1 MMMEAGAVFQRL
13 SFSEIK
19 LKLPRESWYY
29 LRNEQ
34 KDGEFE
40 AEDVW
45 YYKGDL
51 RLSEL
56 LLDLNAMLILVEGNL
71 IVDRYIGNTNTDGA
85 TGLIVLGDMRASHM
99 VVGGQEIHI
108 AGDLQVEK
116 MFWGDYNHGD
126 LIVEGHMQAELMM
139 TSDQYRVRIQG
150 TSAFERYI
158 VDWDDFGVWQGFDM
172 TELFVPEIIIDEDEE
187 PFVWREEMLRLLEE
201 DKPILYEDRI
211 KPIREQPQI
220 PFLFADTQLRPL
232 YMQQVTAD
240 SLCFLGE
247 PEAASSSYEFWLGD
261 QFFRA
266 TAYGNEADSGHFRS
280 VYFQDGE
287 EYGALLK
294 IEPVAAQSGSAAHSH
309 PMQWQL
315 SGKYRKVTDEIVDWT
330 VIDDDSPAAIQ
341 QLCQQNWVYLL
352 QAVSTYEYA
361 RHLIDPQHIREIL
374 TLPLVEPYNDY
385 YDEERSGLWIGDIYF
400 SFRQEGELYKDSPRL
415 ALVRMAR
422 DYTDEQGEA
431 KVEYCSYRI
440 QKHMDGS
447 ECVSVQYSEDED
459 DDDYTMVNYE
469 GGAKLLD
476 AVKFFEKGRKLITRY
491 NQDMLDGTK
500 PFCGEDFAME
510 YWREK
515 GYIS

>member
-1 MMMEAGAVFQRL
+1 MGAEAVFQRIR
-13 SFSEIK
+13 FSEIK

-34 KDGEFE
+34 NDGEFE
-40 AEDVW
+40 EEEVW

-71 IVDRYIGNTNTDGA
+71 IVDRYIGNTDTDGA

-99 VVGGQEIHI
+99 VAGGQEIHVV
-108 AGDLQVEK
+108 GNLQVDE

-126 LIVEGHMQAELMM
+126 LIVEGNMQAKLMI

-158 VDWDDFGVWQGFDM
+158 EDWDDFGVWQGFDM
-172 TELFVPEIIIDEDEE
+172 TELFVPEIILDEDEE
-187 PFVWREEMLRLLEE
+187 PSVWREEMLRLLEE

-211 KPIREQPQI
+211 KPIHEQPQI
-220 PFLFADTQLRPL
+220 PFLFEDTQLQPL

-240 SLCFLGE
+240 SLCFQGE
-247 PEAASSSYEFWLGD
+247 PEDTSSSYEFWLGD

-266 TAYGNEADSGHFRS
+266 TAYGNEATSGHFRS

-294 IEPVAAQSGSAAHSH
+294 IEPVVAQSVSVDQSRT
-309 PMQWQL
+309 MQWQL
-315 SGKYRKVTDEIVDWT
+315 SGKYRRVTGEHTDWSE
-330 VIDDDSPAAIQ
+330 IDDDSPAVIQ
-341 QLCQQNWVYLL
+341 QLCQQNWAHLL

-361 RHLIDPQHIREIL
+361 RHLIDPLHIREL
-374 TLPLVEPYNDY
+374 LALPLVEPYNDY
-385 YDEERSGLWIGDIYF
+385 YDEERNGLWIGDVYF
-400 SFRQEGELYKDSPRL
+400 AFRQEGELYNDAPQS
-415 ALVRMAR
+415 ALVRLAR
-422 DYTDEQGEA
+422 DYTDEQGDA
-431 KVEYCSYRI
+431 KVEYFSYRI

-459 DDDYTMVNYE
+459 DDDYRMVNYE

-476 AVKFFEKGRKLITRY
+476 AVKFFEKGKKLLARC

>member
-1 MMMEAGAVFQRL
+1 MEAGAEFQRMR
-13 SFSEIK
+13 FNEIK

-29 LRNEQ
+29 LRHEQ
-34 KDGEFE
+34 NDGEFE
-40 AEDVW
+40 EEEVW

-56 LLDLNAMLILVEGNL
+56 LLDLDAMLILVEGNL
-71 IVDRYIGNTNTDGA
+71 ILDRYVGNTDTDGA
-85 TGLIVLGDMRASHM
+85 TGLIVLGNMRASHM
-99 VVGGQEIHI
+99 VVGGQEIHV
-108 AGDLQVEK
+108 AGNLQVDE

-126 LIVEGHMQAELMM
+126 LIVEGNMQAKLMM

-158 VDWDDFGVWQGFDM
+158 EEWDDFGVWQGFDM
-172 TELFVPEIIIDEDEE
+172 TELFVPDIILDEDEE
-187 PFVWREEMLRLLEE
+187 PSVWREEMLRLLKE
-201 DKPILYEDRI
+201 DKPILYEALI
-211 KPIREQPQI
+211 KPIHEQPQI
-220 PFLFADTQLRPL
+220 PFLFEDTQLRPL

-266 TAYGNEADSGHFRS
+266 TAYGNEAVSGHFRS

-287 EYGALLK
+287 AYGALLK
-294 IEPVAAQSGSAAHSH
+294 IEPIAAQSGSVDQSRT
-309 PMQWQL
+309 MQWQL
-315 SGKYRKVTDEIVDWT
+315 SGKYRSVTGEHTDWSE
-330 VIDDDSPAAIQ
+330 IDDDSPAAIQ
-341 QLCQQNWVYLL
+341 QLCQQNWIHLL

-361 RHLIDPQHIREIL
+361 RHLIDPQQVREL
-374 TLPLVEPYNDY
+374 LALPLVEPYNDY
-385 YDEERSGLWIGDIYF
+385 DDEERNGLWIGDVYF
-400 SFRQEGELYKDSPRL
+400 SFRQEGELDNDAPRL

-422 DYTDEQGEA
+422 DYTDEQGDA
-431 KVEYCSYRI
+431 KVEYFSYRI

-447 ECVSVQYSEDED
+447 ECISVQYSEDED

-469 GGAKLLD
+469 GGAKLLE
-476 AVKFFEKGRKLITRY
+476 AVKFFEKGRKLLTRC
-491 NQDMLDGTK
+491 NQVMLDGTK
-500 PFCGEDFAME
+500 PFFGEDFAMD